1 MSKQPPS
8 VTSRIPGFYLEHVEE
23 RLRTMIDTGL
33 LSEESIRHLQDGGRL
48 TLEVA
53 DRMSEN
59 VIGVHGLPLAI
70 ALNFRVNSNDVLV
83 PMAVEEPS
91 VVAAASNAARQVRM
105 TGGFFGEATAPIM
118 TTQVQFDDVPD
129 PHAAK
134 ARVEAERDLIF
145 QIADE
150 AIPGMVT
157 RGGGCRDLDVRVLDE
172 NDGVLVVHLYV
183 DVGDAMGAN
192 VVDAVAEA
200 VSSAICPCDA
210 GFKCAAM

>member
-8 VTSRIPGFYLEHVEE
+8 VTSRIPGFYREHVEE
-23 RLRTMIDTGL
+23 RLRTVIDTGL
-33 LSEESIRHLQDGGRL
+33 LSEESVRHLQDGGRL
-48 TLEVA
+48 TLEIA

-118 TTQVQFDDVPD
+118 RQIEFLSLSFLWLARHQVKLELQHLLHTIFEPLL
-129 PHAAK
+129 
-134 ARVEAERDLIF
+134 ER
-145 QIADE
+145 
-150 AIPGMVT
+150 
-157 RGGGCRDLDVRVLDE
+157 
-172 NDGVLVVHLYV
+172 
-183 DVGDAMGAN
+183 
-192 VVDAVAEA
+192 
-200 VSSAICPCDA
+200 
-210 GFKCAAM
+210 